1 MRYFLDG
8 TWAAIDTTV
17 CCLCQGR
24 NVPLTAMAFRLQ
36 SLLALRR
43 NAESEAKGAF
53 DRAIAA
59 RVMEVE
65 EQSRLVAMW
74 RAACDAH
81 GEELA
86 RQAAAPAPTTA
97 AEARTRA
104 LYRERLQ
111 EDASARARSA
121 ENHRA
126 SALAAALAD
135 EDKARATYEE
145 THKACQAVEKL
156 KEHAEAEE
164 QRIAERQAE
173 NAAGDLAQ
181 AVYFKRKSE

>member
-1 MRYFLDG
+1 
-8 TWAAIDTTV
+8 
-17 CCLCQGR
+17 
-24 NVPLTAMAFRLQ
+24 VPSTASAYKRMQAHGL
-36 SLLALRR
+36 
-43 NAESEAKGAF
+43 
-53 DRAIAA
+53 AA
-59 RVMEVE
+59 R
-65 EQSRLVAMW
+65 R
-74 RAACDAH
+74 
-81 GEELA
+81 
-86 RQAAAPAPTTA
+86 
-97 AEARTRA
+97 
-104 LYRERLQ
+104 
-111 EDASARARSA
+111 
-121 ENHRA
+121 NHRA